1 MIETNEMP
9 GIDVS
14 SLLKLMEPKLMQKK
28 DLQAKIVELEKKI
41 KDQNVLREREA
52 AEAEFIRERDKLEKA
67 LQMDVISQ
75 AEYDEKVAIAR
86 KKLDNF
92 EEIKRVEKQLEMNL
106 ITREEY
112 AAKMQTLTQ

>member
-1 MIETNEMP
+1 MTEHRIMIV
-9 GIDVS
+9 DD
-14 SLLKLMEPKLMQKK
+14 EP
-28 DLQAKIVELEKKI
+28 DI
-41 KDQNVLREREA
+41 A
-52 AEAEFIRERDKLEKA
+52 ALLEKA

-112 AAKMQTLTQ
+112 AAKMQALTQ